1 MSRDQLKLAASLSW
15 RIAVMTL
22 CAAAIACTGWYVAW
36 EGLFEVAFA
45 TPLGWAVGCMC
56 VSGFVAWLYMAAD
69 VFIELQSQC
78 KRIWGDAVM
87 VREHAAS
94 RRRLQ
99 LLLQSE
105 PSPRNAKTILRNI
118 SKVK

>member
-1 MSRDQLKLAASLSW
+1 MQNQSLRLAYSLGW
-15 RIAVMTL
+15 RIAIMVL

-45 TPLGWAVGCMC
+45 TPLGWVVGCMC
-56 VSGFVAWLYMAAD
+56 VCGFVSWLYLAAD
-69 VFIELQSQC
+69 VFIHLQFEC

-87 VREHAAS
+87 AKEHAQS

-105 PSPRNAKTILRNI
+105 PNPRNAKTILRGIN
-118 SKVK
+118 SVK

>member
-1 MSRDQLKLAASLSW
+1 MTNQSLRLAYSLSW

-56 VSGFVAWLYMAAD
+56 VSGFVTWLYMAAD
-69 VFIELQSQC
+69 VFVHLQSEC

-87 VREHAAS
+87 AREQRAAN
-94 RRRLQ
+94 RRLM

-105 PSPRNAKTILRNI
+105 PDPRNAKTILRNI

>member
-1 MSRDQLKLAASLSW
+1 MNSGQVKVTARLSW

-22 CAAAIACTGWYVAW
+22 CAAGIACTGWYVAW

-56 VSGFVAWLYMAAD
+56 VSGFVTWLYMAAD
-69 VFIELQSQC
+69 VFVHLQGEC

-87 VREHAAS
+87 AREHAAS

-105 PSPRNAKTILRNI
+105 PNPRNAKTILRNI